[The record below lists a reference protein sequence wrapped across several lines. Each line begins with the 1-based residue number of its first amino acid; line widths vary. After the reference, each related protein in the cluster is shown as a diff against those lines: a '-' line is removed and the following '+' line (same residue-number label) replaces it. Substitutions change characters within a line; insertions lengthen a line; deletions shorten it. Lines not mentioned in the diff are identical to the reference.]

1 MKHRPTRPLPIWP
14 LLTRAPRPAR
24 SRPLS
29 LLAGLF
35 LTGLFLTGGAQAAA
49 LTVFAASSLTDAF
62 TEIGREFDR
71 NTGNRT
77 TFQFAGSQTLRTQ
90 LENGARADVFAS
102 ASDTQFTPLLGKVV
116 AARQVFA
123 RNTLTVIVPRGSDR
137 VKTLADLTRPGL
149 RIVIAAPGVPAG
161 EYTRQLL
168 AAVDRAGTYG
178 RDYPARFMKN
188 VVSEEPNVRQ
198 VALKVQLGEADAAV
212 VYSSDVTP
220 ALKARVQAVALPSR
234 FAALTPYPVG
244 VTLDSRSAPQARA
257 FVAYLLSADGQ
268 RILRKWGFRSAR

>member
-1 MKHRPTRPLPIWP
+1 MNHRPTRSPASRA
-14 LLTRAPRPAR
+14 RAPR
-24 SRPLS
+24 RPS
-29 LLAGLF
+29 LTGRL
-35 LTGLFLTGGAQAAA
+35 LTGLFLPALLLTGGAQAAA

-102 ASDTQFTPLLGKVV
+102 ASDTQFRPLLGKVV

-137 VKTLADLTRPGL
+137 VRTLADLTRPGL

-168 AAVDRAGTYG
+168 SAVDRAGTYG

-220 ALKARVQAVALPSR
+220 ALKARVQAVALPGR

>member
-1 MKHRPTRPLPIWP
+1 MNHRPTRP
-14 LLTRAPRPAR
+14 TASRARAPR
-24 SRPLS
+24 RPS
-29 LLAGLF
+29 LTGRLLTGRL
-35 LTGLFLTGGAQAAA
+35 LTGLLLPALLLGGGAHAAT

-62 TEIGREFDR
+62 TEIGRDFDR
-71 NTGNRT
+71 QTGNRT

-102 ASDTQFTPLLGKVV
+102 ASDTQFTPLVGKVV

-123 RNTLTVIVPRGSDR
+123 RNTLTVIVPRGSA
-137 VKTLADLTRPGL
+137 VKSLADLTRPGL

-168 AAVDRAGTYG
+168 SAVDRAGTYG
-178 RDYPARFMKN
+178 RDYAARFMKN

-220 ALKARVQAVALPSR
+220 ALKARVQAVALPGR

-244 VTLDSRSAPQARA
+244 VTLDSRSALQARA

-268 RILRKWGFRSAR
+268 RTLRKWGFRSAR